1 MKVHKFAALSLAVGR
16 NEVSEIEAI
25 CNEAL
30 ATNPGDFMALLM
42 LADTYWRNQ
51 RQKDSLPFALRAIE
65 VEPNDFHALR
75 IAAGVYAERADRAQA
90 YSYAKRLICAES
102 PQLPPTKTIS
112 RLLAPFTWLP
122 KVRRLSAR
130 ASRDE
135 QETKSSNSEWLQWAN
150 EYVSAYESGE
160 TSAL

>member
-30 ATNPGDFMALLM
+30 ATNSGDFMALLM

-51 RQKDSLPFALRAIE
+51 RQNDALPFALRALE
-65 VEPNDFHALR
+65 VEPNDFAALR
-75 IAAGVYAERADRAQA
+75 IAAGVYAERGEQAQA
-90 YSYAKRLICAES
+90 YSYAKRLICAEIPHS
-102 PQLPPTKTIS
+102 PPTKTIS
-112 RLLAPFTWLP
+112 RLLAPFAWLP

-130 ASRDE
+130 VNRED
-135 QETKSSNSEWLQWAN
+135 SSTSDWLQWAN
-150 EYVSAYESGE
+150 EYVSAYESGDL
-160 TSAL
+160 SAL